1 MKVQKALVSSEY
13 RFFTLLTECLKYLY
27 KYFFVESSY
36 PTSNHPVPLERL
48 LGSDFDQNLEKLR
61 KQLNDQ
67 ESKVIHLTALLS
79 DTEKDLV
86 KHIQMNSLLKE
97 EIRRQQRSEEREK
110 HAENLEY
117 LKNVVF
123 KVNYICY

>member
-1 MKVQKALVSSEY
+1 M
-13 RFFTLLTECLKYLY
+13 
-27 KYFFVESSY
+27 
-36 PTSNHPVPLERL
+36 SNHPVPLERL
-48 LGSDFDQNLEKLR
+48 LGSDFEQNLEKLQ
-61 KQLNDQ
+61 KQLSDQ
-67 ESKVIHLTALLS
+67 ESKVAHLTALLS

-123 KVNYICY
+123 KVNDTFFN